1 MLEIHHCAVTN
12 ARNKNHD
19 NTTQPASSGPLPSPM
34 IRAQIDAPTIDAIR
48 ANRARL
54 GELVITT
61 PVRMLVDDALA
72 AAVGSATRV
81 WLKEELFQRTGSF
94 KPRGALSVM
103 LDLDAAALARGVTG
117 VSAGN
122 HAISLGYSAR
132 MLGSSAKVVM
142 PKNANAYRVQVC
154 RDLGVA
160 VELVDNVHDAFA
172 RVKEIEASEGRT
184 FVHPY
189 EGPKTA
195 LGTASV
201 GMEFIDQVR
210 AAGGALD
217 AVIVAAG
224 GGGLTAGV
232 ACAVKQMSPET
243 AVYVVEPEG
252 ADTLSRSFKPRGALS
267 VMLDLDAAAL
277 ARGVTGV
284 SAGNHAI
291 SLGYSARMLGS
302 SAKVVMPKNAN
313 AYRVQVCRDLGVEV
327 ELVDNVHDA
336 FARVKEI
343 EASEGRTFV
352 HPYEGPKTAL
362 GTASVGMEFIDQVR
376 AAGGALDAVIVAA
389 GGGGLTAGVACAVK
403 QMSPETA
410 VYVVEPEGAD
420 TLSRSFKAGSPQSID
435 AVRTIAD
442 SLGAPRCE
450 PYSFALNQRFVDEV
464 VLVSDEQIRDAMRL
478 LFRAAKLAVEP
489 AGAAALA
496 ALMYP
501 LRSRLD
507 GRRVGIVV
515 CGANID
521 AATFSKLI
529 LP

>member
-1 MLEIHHCAVTN
+1 MTAAIY
-12 ARNKNHD
+12 
-19 NTTQPASSGPLPSPM
+19 S
-34 IRAQIDAPTIDAIR
+34 DAPTIDAIR

-54 GELVITT
+54 GDLVITT
-61 PVRMLVDDALA
+61 PVRRLVDDAVA
-72 AAVGSATRV
+72 AAVGASTQV

-132 MLGSSAKVVM
+132 ILGSTAKVVM
-142 PKNANAYRVQVC
+142 PKTANALRIQVC
-154 RDLGVA
+154 REFGA
-160 VELVDNVHDAFA
+160 EVELVDNVTEAFA
-172 RVKEIEASEGRT
+172 RVREIEATEGRT

-210 AAGGALD
+210 AEGASLD

-224 GGGLTAGV
+224 GGGLTGGV
-232 ACAVKQMSPET
+232 ACAVKQMSPDT

-252 ADTLSRSFKPRGALS
+252 ADT
-267 VMLDLDAAAL
+267 M
-277 ARGVTGV
+277 
-284 SAGNHAI
+284 
-291 SLGYSARMLGS
+291 Y
-302 SAKVVMPKNAN
+302 
-313 AYRVQVCRDLGVEV
+313 
-327 ELVDNVHDA
+327 
-336 FARVKEI
+336 
-343 EASEGRTFV
+343 
-352 HPYEGPKTAL
+352 
-362 GTASVGMEFIDQVR
+362 
-376 AAGGALDAVIVAA
+376 
-389 GGGGLTAGVACAVK
+389 
-403 QMSPETA
+403 
-410 VYVVEPEGAD
+410 
-420 TLSRSFKAGSPQSID
+420 RSFKAGSPQSLD

-450 PYSFALNQRFVDEV
+450 PYSFALNRRFVDEV
-464 VLVSDEQIRDAMRL
+464 VLVDDDDIREAMRL
-478 LFRAAKLAVEP
+478 LFRSAKLAVEP

-501 LRSRLD
+501 LRARME
-507 GRRVGIVV
+507 GRSVGLVV

-521 AATFSKLI
+521 AESFTKHL
-529 LP
+529 LT